1 MTDNHIH
8 SGDIGISMSRVTAA
22 EGSPPA
28 TLSNNEQKRQ
38 GPSVVL
44 VRASEIVPESVRWI
58 WPGIIAKGKVT
69 GLAGHPVAASLASKT
84 IVRSP

>member
-1 MTDNHIH
+1 MNNFCSHAVNYELP
-8 SGDIGISMSRVTAA
+8 GGAA
-22 EGSPPA
+22 VEV
-28 TLSNNEQKRQ
+28 
-38 GPSVVL
+38 SVVL